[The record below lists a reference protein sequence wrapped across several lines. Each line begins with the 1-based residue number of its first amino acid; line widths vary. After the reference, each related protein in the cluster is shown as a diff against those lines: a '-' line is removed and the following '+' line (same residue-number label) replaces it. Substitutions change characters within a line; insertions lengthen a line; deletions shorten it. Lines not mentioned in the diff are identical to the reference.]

1 MEKVFTNIEWVKWL
15 REQARLKRPYWYGT
29 CHYEC
34 TESLLAKK
42 AKQYPTHYGKSRFAR
57 YSADIKAS
65 QICGDCVGAA
75 IKGAVWSELGTRTSK
90 NGSNGCPDK
99 SADGMFGYCKS
110 VGMDWGG
117 IDSIPDEPGIA
128 VRYSGHVGVYVG
140 GGEVVEWRGFAYG
153 CVITKLKDR
162 KWTHWYKVPWC
173 EYVAPARPEA
183 PEESAEIIDV
193 GALGSR
199 LLKSGRKGEDVRTLQ
214 EMLIG
219 LGYDLSQHGA
229 DGDYGGETENA
240 VMDFQRDQGLD
251 ADGDYGPMTHAALME
266 ILAERSAQENED
278 GGDETQAPAGSKR
291 YVLVTGGSVYIRKGP
306 GKEHD
311 VITVVREGML
321 LDWVATAANGWHAV
335 ELDGVEGWIGPTY
348 SEVVEE

>member
-34 TESLLAKK
+34 TESLLARK
-42 AKQYPTHYGKSRFAR
+42 AKQYPAHYGKSRFAR
-57 YSADIKAS
+57 YSEDIKNS

-75 IKGAVWSELGTRTSK
+75 IKGAVWSELGAREPVSK
-90 NGSNGCPDK
+90 SHGCPDK
-99 SADGMFGYCKS
+99 SADGMFSYCKAQ
-110 VGMDWGG
+110 GMDWGG
-117 IDSIPDEPGIA
+117 IDTLPDIPGVA
-128 VRYSGHVGVYVG
+128 VRYSGHVGIYVG

-153 CVITKLKDR
+153 CVETELKDR
-162 KWTHWYKVPWC
+162 KWTHWYKIPWV
-173 EYVAPARPEA
+173 EYVDEDKPQE
-183 PEESAEIIDV
+183 PEENVFDV

-199 LLKSGRKGEDVRTLQ
+199 LLKRGRKGEDVRTLQ

-219 LGYDLSQHGA
+219 LGYDLSRYGA
-229 DGDYGGETENA
+229 DGDYGSETEKA
-240 VMDFQRDQGLD
+240 VMDFQQDTGLD

-266 ILAERSAQENED
+266 ILAERSAQEREEE
-278 GGDETQAPAGSKR
+278 DETQAPAGPKR

-311 VITVVREGML
+311 VVTVVREGML

-335 ELDGVEGWIGPTY
+335 ELDGVEGWIGPKY
-348 SEVVEE
+348 SEVVEESE

>member
-1 MEKVFTNIEWVKWL
+1 MEKVFSNIEWVKWL

-42 AKQYPTHYGKSRFAR
+42 AKQYPAHYGKSRFAR
-57 YSADIKAS
+57 YSEDIKNS

-99 SADGMFGYCKS
+99 SADGMFSYCKAQ
-110 VGMDWGG
+110 GMEWGG
-117 IDSIPDEPGIA
+117 IDSLPDIPGIA

-153 CVITKLKDR
+153 CVITQLKDR
-162 KWTHWYKVPWC
+162 KWTHWYKIPWC

-183 PEESAEIIDV
+183 PEESADIIYV

-199 LLKSGRKGEDVRTLQ
+199 LLKLGRKGEDVRTLQ

-219 LGYDLSQHGA
+219 LGYDLSLYGA
-229 DGDYGGETENA
+229 DSHYGGETEKA
-240 VMDFQRDQGLD
+240 VMDFQQDQGLD
-251 ADGDYGPMTHAALME
+251 ADGDYGPLTHAALME
-266 ILAERSAQENED
+266 ILAERSAQEDDGED
-278 GGDETQAPAGSKR
+278 EETQAPAKEKFVR
-291 YVLVTGGSVYIRKGP
+291 ATGATVYIRRGP
-306 GKEHD
+306 GKEYD
-311 VITVVREGML
+311 PETIVRMGAL
-321 LDWVATAANGWHAV
+321 LRWTATAENGWHAV
-335 ELDGVEGWIGPTY
+335 EANGVTGWIGPKY